1 MNLLGQSRVPGEF
14 IIGSSTH
21 SLLSVSPVGWLVG
34 DTCEK
39 ETFDVPRIILHEWKA
54 REVID
59 GETEL

>member
-39 ETFDVPRIILHEWKA
+39 ETFDVPEEEK
-54 REVID
+54 
-59 GETEL
+59 